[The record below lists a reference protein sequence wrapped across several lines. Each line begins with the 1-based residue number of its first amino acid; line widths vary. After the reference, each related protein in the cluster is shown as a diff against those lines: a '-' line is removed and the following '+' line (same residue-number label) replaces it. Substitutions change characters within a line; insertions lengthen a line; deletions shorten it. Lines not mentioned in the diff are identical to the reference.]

1 MSEYPHSELTGEII
15 GAAMEVHNA
24 LGPGFLESIYE
35 EALAKELKRRGIP
48 FSRQVEVEIHYK
60 GDMVG
65 THVLDLVV
73 ANAVV
78 VELKAV
84 KELADIHKAIVLS
97 YLAATG
103 LPVALLLNFSQRR
116 LDHKRLARTIS

>member
-1 MSEYPHSELTGEII
+1 MREYPHSELTGVII
-15 GAAMEVHNA
+15 GAAIA
-24 LGPGFLESIYE
+24 
-35 EALAKELKRRGIP
+35 LKRRGIP
-48 FSRQVEVEIHYK
+48 FSRQVEVEIPYK
-60 GDMVG
+60 GDVVG

-73 ANAVV
+73 AHAVV

-103 LPVALLLNFSQRR
+103 LPVALLAQSAKYQRYLRHQRR
-116 LDHKRLARTIS
+116 KKLSGIPTSKWPQLESGR

>member
-1 MSEYPHSELTGEII
+1 MMSEYPHSELTGVII
-15 GAAMEVHNA
+15 GAAIEVHNA
-24 LGPGFLESIYE
+24 LGPGLLESIYE

-60 GDMVG
+60 GDVVG

-73 ANAVV
+73 ADAVV

-84 KELADIHKAIVLS
+84 KELAES
-97 YLAATG
+97 
-103 LPVALLLNFSQRR
+103 PCS
-116 LDHKRLARTIS
+116 